1 VNSEAPLAA
10 EVIKRVAH
18 ELGADAVGIAPA
30 APVAARDHFLA
41 WLGAG
46 YAGDMTYL
54 RRYQRERFDP
64 RELLPGAR
72 SVIVV
77 GVNYYPRPDD
87 ARTAAGP
94 LRVAR
99 YAWGTDYHRV
109 LRRMLRRLRRT
120 LLAERPGARGRICVD
135 TAPFADKYWAARAGL
150 GWQGKHTNLVSRQF
164 GSWLVLGS
172 LVLRQ
177 AVDRYDS
184 PHADFCGRCTAC
196 LDACPTQAFPFAYGL
211 AATRCLSYWTIEAK
225 ASRFPPDIASHTAGW
240 VFGCDIC
247 LEVCPWNKF
256 QTPHG
261 QPELNRRGAV
271 ALLETGRAG
280 SFSPQEFEAAFAGTP
295 LTRPGLKGIRRNIDA
310 CRSATNGE

>member
-1 VNSEAPLAA
+1 VKAEAPLSA
-10 EVIKRVAH
+10 EVIRALAR

-30 APVAARDHFLA
+30 APVEARDHFLA
-41 WLGAG
+41 WLRAG
-46 YAGDMTYL
+46 HAGDMSYL
-54 RRYQRERFDP
+54 RRHQKQRFDP

-77 GVNYYPRPDD
+77 GVNYYPRAVD
-87 ARTAAGP
+87 ARAATGP

-120 LLAERPGARGRICVD
+120 LLAARPGAKGRICVD

-164 GSWLVLGS
+164 GSWLLLGS

-177 AVDRYDS
+177 EVDHYDA

-196 LDACPTQAFPFAYGL
+196 LDACPTRAFPAAYLL

-225 ASRFPPDIASHTAGW
+225 ASHFPPDIAGHTAGW

-256 QTPHG
+256 QAPHG
-261 QPELNRRGAV
+261 HPEFNRRDAV

-280 SFSPQEFEAAFAGTP
+280 SLPPAEFEAAFAGTP
-295 LTRPGLKGIRRNIDA
+295 FTRPGLQGIVRNVDA
-310 CRSATNGE
+310 CRSATPGE